1 MLIKK
6 LLSHRLR
13 GFAEYEH
20 TLSGLKLVIKTNI
33 PYIEIDTRVAKDK
46 TIYVYH
52 DPKLGK
58 ETTCPGLIINKEDV
72 KLLKNSYK
80 NGEKLLSLEEF
91 LSVFYKRKNKKQ
103 KLCIDIKDY
112 GYEKEHIELVKKYD
126 LENSVIFISWMPQV
140 LIRIG
145 ELTKKTPLILSHW
158 NLIKY
163 GSLGKFLAF
172 ILRDFIFK
180 IAKFVIIGEKKITK
194 SLGKYDV
201 GYQHSAILYKIPNIL
216 ISLLEKNGGGICIH
230 KSVLSNSLIDYCIK
244 KNLKLWVFSVS
255 NGVEFRKLASI
266 VGVDVVFCDDSTFV
280 LE

>member
-20 TLSGLKLVIKTNI
+20 TLSGLKLAIKTDI

-58 ETTCPGLIINKEDV
+58 ETTSPNLIINQEDA
-72 KLLKNSYK
+72 KLLKILYK
-80 NGEKLLSLEEF
+80 NGEKLLSFEEI
-91 LSVFYKRKNKKQ
+91 LSIFYKRKNKEQ

-112 GYEKEHIELVKKYD
+112 GYEKEHIELVRKYD
-126 LENSVIFISWMPQV
+126 LENSVIFISWIPQV

-145 ELTKKTPLILSHW
+145 ELTKKIPLILSHW

-163 GSLGKFLAF
+163 GSFGKFLAF
-172 ILRDFIFK
+172 IFRNFVFRLSTS
-180 IAKFVIIGEKKITK
+180 VIIGEKKITE
-194 SLGKYDV
+194 SSEKYDV
-201 GYQHSAILYKIPNIL
+201 GYQHSVILYQIPNIL

-230 KSVLSNSLIDYCIK
+230 KSALSNSLIDYCTK

-266 VGVDVVFCDDSTFV
+266 EGVDVIFCDDSTFV
-280 LE
+280 L